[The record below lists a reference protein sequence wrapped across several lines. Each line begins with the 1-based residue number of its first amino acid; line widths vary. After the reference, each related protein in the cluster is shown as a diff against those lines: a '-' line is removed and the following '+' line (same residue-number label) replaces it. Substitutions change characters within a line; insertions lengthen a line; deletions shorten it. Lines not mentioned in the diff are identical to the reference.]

1 MTRSSSFE
9 EDRCWPLCEE
19 ITRKPRLLNFRS
31 AVALVIA
38 NTIGTGV
45 FTTSGFA
52 LADLGD
58 PSVVML
64 AWLVGGFYA
73 IAGVVIYSDLVLRYP
88 ESGGEYVFLRRTLHP
103 ALGTA
108 AGWISLVAGFTVPI
122 AVAALGAEL
131 YLCRALGVSPG
142 RPWIA
147 TTIVF
152 SLGLLHASVPEKGVT
167 VQNVAVSIKVGVIAT
182 FITFGAATIVGT
194 AATASARLPET
205 FSPLA
210 FAGSLVWVSYAYSG
224 WNAAVYVT
232 GEVEGGGRAVGR
244 ALLTGTIL
252 VIALYLGVSAVILY
266 GAPQEQIKGIA
277 ESGAVAARA
286 LGGARAELA
295 LSVLIALALL
305 TSASS
310 MILSGPRVYARMA
323 QDGVL
328 PAVLGRLHGDHPRI
342 AILAQTA
349 LSLVV
354 IWAAGLREL
363 LQFAGVTLS
372 LSAGAVVLGWFRHD
386 VFSKWSFAR
395 VLKAGTA
402 AFFLAVTVGIAI
414 ATLTAGT
421 GSAVAAALLIGWGL
435 SINALAHLWTGL
447 RPR

>member
-1 MTRSSSFE
+1 VTQTSVFE
-9 EDRCWPLCEE
+9 LIRCWSLREE
-19 ITRKPRLLNFRS
+19 VPRKARLLNSRS

-52 LADLGD
+52 LADLGN
-58 PSVVML
+58 PSFVML
-64 AWLVGGFYA
+64 AWLVGGLYA
-73 IAGVVIYSDLVLRYP
+73 ISGVIIYSDLAHRFP
-88 ESGGEYVFLRRTLHP
+88 ESGGEYLFLRRSLHP

-122 AVAALGAEL
+122 AAAALGAEL
-131 YLCRALGVSPG
+131 YFCRALGVSPG
-142 RPWIA
+142 LPWIA
-147 TTIVF
+147 TGAV
-152 SLGLLHASVPEKGVT
+152 LGLGMLHALLPEKGVT
-167 VQNVAVSIKVGVIAT
+167 VQNVAVSIKVGAIAI
-182 FITFGAATIVGT
+182 FIVFGAATITGT
-194 AATASARLPET
+194 TATGSVASPET
-205 FSPLA
+205 FSLLA
-210 FAGSLVWVSYAYSG
+210 FAGSLVWISYAYSG

-232 GEVEGGGRAVGR
+232 GEVEGGGTAVGR
-244 ALLTGTIL
+244 ALLTGSIL

-266 GAPQEQIKGIA
+266 GAPQEQIRGIA

-286 LGGARAELA
+286 LGGARAEVA
-295 LSVLIALALL
+295 LSLLIGLALL

-328 PAVLGRLHGDHPRI
+328 PMIMGRLHGTYPRI

-372 LSAGAVVLGWFRHD
+372 LSAGAVVLGWFHQD
-386 VFSKWSFAR
+386 ALLSWSFAR
-395 VLKAGTA
+395 ALKVGAA
-402 AFFLAVTVGIAI
+402 AFFLAVTAGITI
-414 ATLTAGT
+414 ATLTANT

-435 SINALAHLWTGL
+435 SAHALRHIRGAT
-447 RPR
+447 PT